1 MQTPAAP
8 VPRPVATT
16 IIASLLACAAVAWV
30 VTMSQARAMGMGSM
44 AMMGAGLFLTTWLVM
59 MVAMMFPSVAPM
71 VLAFTAVTRARGEG
85 YVPTAAFVLGYLMI
99 WTAGGLVP
107 LAALQVI
114 NQVWMAPPSW
124 LARLGGAAII
134 VAGLYQFTPLKN
146 VCLRACR
153 TPLGFIMT
161 HDFGRGLPPA
171 VRAGASHGLY
181 CLGCCW
187 ALMLVL
193 TVIGLMNIAW
203 MAGIAAIFFVEKN
216 VRRGEW
222 VPRFVGLACIV
233 GGLAIAMW
241 PLLLS
246 GRQAVL

>member
-1 MQTPAAP
+1 VQTRAAP

-16 IIASLLACAAVAWV
+16 IVAALLACAVVAWM
-30 VTMSQARAMGMGSM
+30 VTISQARSMGMGGM
-44 AMMGAGLFLTTWLVM
+44 ATIGAGLFLLTWLVM

-71 VLAFTAVTRARGEG
+71 VIAFTSVARARGEG
-85 YVPTAAFVLGYLMI
+85 YVPTAAFVLGYLMV
-99 WTAGGLVP
+99 WTAAGLVP
-107 LAALQVI
+107 LSVMQVI

-124 LARLGGAAII
+124 LARVGGAAII
-134 VAGLYQFTPLKN
+134 VAGVYQFTPLKS

-187 ALMLVL
+187 ALMVVL
-193 TVIGLMNIAW
+193 AAIGLMNIAW

-222 VPRFVGLACIV
+222 LPKLVGVACIV
-233 GGLAIAMW
+233 GGLAVVIW
-241 PLLLS
+241 PSVLS
-246 GRQAVL
+246 GMTA